1 VAAGMRRVRAF
12 VEVNQYRLP
21 AQAENGFVVN
31 QKERAM
37 RKTLR
42 LTAVALGLA
51 AAGAVMA
58 QGYGPG
64 GGYGPSMMGGG
75 YGPGM
80 MGGGYGPG
88 MMGGGGYG
96 PGMMGGHGP
105 GGGMMGFGPLGA
117 LDLKDDQRDKIFA
130 IQEEA
135 RTKNFGTMTQM
146 RAEQYKMAKMY
157 NAEKADP
164 KLIGEQQKKV
174 DELRRQMIQSR
185 VETRNEIEAV
195 LTPEQ
200 KKQLRQY
207 APWWMQQDTE

>member
-1 VAAGMRRVRAF
+1 
-12 VEVNQYRLP
+12 
-21 AQAENGFVVN
+21 
-31 QKERAM
+31 M

-42 LTAVALGLA
+42 LTAVVLGIA

-64 GGYGPSMMGGG
+64 GGYGP
-75 YGPGM
+75 GM

-88 MMGGGGYG
+88 MVGGGYGPGMMGGGYG

>member
-1 VAAGMRRVRAF
+1 
-12 VEVNQYRLP
+12 
-21 AQAENGFVVN
+21 
-31 QKERAM
+31 M

-64 GGYGPSMMGGG
+64 GGYGPGMMGGGG

-80 MGGGYGPG
+80 MGGGGYGAGMMGGGGYGPG
-88 MMGGGGYG
+88 MRGGGGYG

-207 APWWMQQDTE
+207 APWWMPQDTE

>member
-1 VAAGMRRVRAF
+1 
-12 VEVNQYRLP
+12 
-21 AQAENGFVVN
+21 
-31 QKERAM
+31 M

-42 LTAVALGLA
+42 LTAVVLGLA
-51 AAGAVMA
+51 AAGAAMA

-64 GGYGPSMMGGG
+64 CGPGGG

-80 MGGGYGPG
+80 MGGEYGPG
-88 MMGGGGYG
+88 MMGGGCGRG
-96 PGMMGGHGP
+96 TMGGHNP
-105 GGGMMGFGPLGA
+105 GGGMLGSRPLGA
-117 LDLKDDQRDKIFA
+117 LDLTDDQRDKIFA

-135 RTKNFGTMTQM
+135 RSKNFGTMTQM
-146 RAEQYKMAKMY
+146 RAEQYKVAKMY

-185 VETRNEIEAV
+185 VETRTQVEAV

-207 APWWMQQDTE
+207 GPWWMQQDTE

>member
-1 VAAGMRRVRAF
+1 
-12 VEVNQYRLP
+12 
-21 AQAENGFVVN
+21 
-31 QKERAM
+31 M
-37 RKTLR
+37 RKTMR
-42 LTAVALGLA
+42 VIAVALGLA
-51 AAGAVMA
+51 AAGAAMA

-64 GGYGPSMMGGG
+64 VGG

>member
-42 LTAVALGLA
+42 LTAVALGIA

-58 QGYGPG
+58 QGYGP
-64 GGYGPSMMGGG
+64 
-75 YGPGM
+75 
-80 MGGGYGPG
+80 GGGYGPG

-174 DELRRQMIQSR
+174 DELHRQMIQSR

-207 APWWMQQDTE
+207 ASWWMQQDTE

>member
-1 VAAGMRRVRAF
+1 
-12 VEVNQYRLP
+12 
-21 AQAENGFVVN
+21 
-31 QKERAM
+31 M

-64 GGYGPSMMGGG
+64 GGYGPGT
-75 YGPGM
+75 
-80 MGGGYGPG
+80 
-88 MMGGGGYG
+88 MGGGGYG

-146 RAEQYKMAKMY
+146 RAEQYKMA
-157 NAEKADP
+157 
-164 KLIGEQQKKV
+164 
-174 DELRRQMIQSR
+174 
-185 VETRNEIEAV
+185 
-195 LTPEQ
+195 
-200 KKQLRQY
+200 
-207 APWWMQQDTE
+207 

>member
-1 VAAGMRRVRAF
+1 
-12 VEVNQYRLP
+12 
-21 AQAENGFVVN
+21 
-31 QKERAM
+31 M
-37 RKTLR
+37 RKTMR
-42 LTAVALGLA
+42 VIAVALGLA
-51 AAGAVMA
+51 AAGAAMA

-64 GGYGPSMMGGG
+64 VGG

-88 MMGGGGYG
+88 MMGGG
-96 PGMMGGHGP
+96 
-105 GGGMMGFGPLGA
+105 PLSG

>member
-1 VAAGMRRVRAF
+1 
-12 VEVNQYRLP
+12 
-21 AQAENGFVVN
+21 
-31 QKERAM
+31 M

-42 LTAVALGLA
+42 LTAVVLGLA
-51 AAGAVMA
+51 AAGAAMA

-64 GGYGPSMMGGG
+64 CGPGGG

-80 MGGGYGPG
+80 MGGGCGRG
-88 MMGGGGYG
+88 T
-96 PGMMGGHGP
+96 MGGHNP
-105 GGGMMGFGPLGA
+105 GGGMLGSRPLGA
-117 LDLKDDQRDKIFA
+117 LDLTDDQRDKIFA

-146 RAEQYKMAKMY
+146 RAEQYKVAKMY
-157 NAEKADP
+157 NAERADP

>member
-1 VAAGMRRVRAF
+1 
-12 VEVNQYRLP
+12 
-21 AQAENGFVVN
+21 
-31 QKERAM
+31 M

-42 LTAVALGLA
+42 LTAVVLGLA
-51 AAGAVMA
+51 AAGAGMA

-64 GGYGPSMMGGG
+64 CGPGGG

-80 MGGGYGPG
+80 MGGEYGPG
-88 MMGGGGYG
+88 MMGGGCGRG
-96 PGMMGGHGP
+96 TMGGHNP
-105 GGGMMGFGPLGA
+105 GGGMLGSRPLGA
-117 LDLKDDQRDKIFA
+117 LDLTDDQRDKIFA

-135 RTKNFGTMTQM
+135 RSKNFGTMTQM
-146 RAEQYKMAKMY
+146 RAEQYKVAKMY

-185 VETRNEIEAV
+185 VETRTQVEAV

-207 APWWMQQDTE
+207 GPWWMQQDTE

>member
-1 VAAGMRRVRAF
+1 
-12 VEVNQYRLP
+12 
-21 AQAENGFVVN
+21 
-31 QKERAM
+31 M

-64 GGYGPSMMGGG
+64 GGYGP
-75 YGPGM
+75 
-80 MGGGYGPG
+80 G

-96 PGMMGGHGP
+96 PGMMGY
-105 GGGMMGFGPLGA
+105 GPLSA

-135 RTKNFGTMTQM
+135 RSKNFGTMTQI
-146 RAEQYKMAKMY
+146 RAEQYKLAKMY

-164 KLIGEQQKKV
+164 KAIGEEQKKV
-174 DELRRQMIQSR
+174 DELRRQIIQSH
-185 VETRNEIEAV
+185 VETRNRVEAV
-195 LTPEQ
+195 LTAEQ

-207 APWWMQQDTE
+207 GPWWMQQDPE

>member
-1 VAAGMRRVRAF
+1 
-12 VEVNQYRLP
+12 
-21 AQAENGFVVN
+21 
-31 QKERAM
+31 M

-64 GGYGPSMMGGG
+64 GGYGAGMMGGG
-75 YGPGM
+75 GYGGPDM
-80 MGGGYGPG
+80 MGGGGYGPG

-96 PGMMGGHGP
+96 PGMMGGHGA

-146 RAEQYKMAKMY
+146 RAERYKMAKMY

-174 DELRRQMIQSR
+174 DELHRQMIQSR

-207 APWWMQQDTE
+207 VPWWMQQDTE